1 MVPPTLRSEA
11 LVLSIVEQMARGAS
25 LRQLSLE
32 PGMPGWFTLM
42 RWQRRDP
49 ALKARFAQAR
59 ARGRGVR
66 FEGRYPDRFRFDP
79 VKALELVER
88 VRAGEPL
95 IQLARR
101 YGVVERQALN
111 GWKRVSPDFALRLET
126 AKLAGRA
133 VRARRLKVRPP
144 PWPWDEA
151 LSDRIV
157 LRVMRGERL
166 IDVARGPDL
175 PGLHVL
181 RRWRREQ
188 PDFDAALK
196 SAIGRG
202 RRVAGARRGR
212 YTPQMASQVC
222 ERIAGGAALSDL
234 RDDPR
239 LPHESTIRAW
249 SRTRPDFAK
258 QLDVARDFRTWMI
271 EDEIDDIAATATPAT
286 VKAAER
292 RIGQLHTRLRATAP
306 KVRSRVKA
314 RPAV

>member
-1 MVPPTLRSEA
+1 MAMAPPTLRSEA
-11 LVLSIVEQMARGAS
+11 LVASIIERMERGAS

-32 PGMPGWFTLM
+32 PGMPCWFTLM

-59 ARGRGVR
+59 AWGRGVR
-66 FEGRYPDRFRFDP
+66 FEARHQDRFRFDP

-88 VRAGEPL
+88 VQAGEPL
-95 IQLARR
+95 RKLARR

-111 GWKRVSPDFALRLET
+111 GWKRASPDFALRLEK

-133 VRARRLKVRPP
+133 VRARRLGMRPL

-166 IDVARGPDL
+166 IDVARGPDF

-181 RRWRREQ
+181 RRWRRGR

-196 SAIGRG
+196 SAIRRG
-202 RRVAGARRGR
+202 RRGASRGL
-212 YTPQMASQVC
+212 YTPEIARQVC
-222 ERIAGGAALSDL
+222 ERIAAGAALSDI

-239 LPHESTIRAW
+239 LPHDSTIRAW
-249 SRTRPDFAK
+249 ARTRPDFAER
-258 QLDVARDFRTWMI
+258 LDGARDFRAWMI
-271 EDEIDDIAATATPAT
+271 EDQIADIAATATPAT

-292 RIGQLHTRLRATAP
+292 RIGRLRTRLRATAP
-306 KVRSRVKA
+306 KVR
-314 RPAV
+314 RPADRGGQV